1 MRIGYLSTKFPVKI
15 AEDLHFAGI
24 ELSNLGSPIKNCS
37 LQTANYKM
45 FRIKNNTFPA
55 FSITINNPYIPKHN

>member
-1 MRIGYLSTKFPVKI
+1 MRIGYLSTKFTVKI

-24 ELSNLGSPIKNCS
+24 ELSNSGSPIKNCS

-45 FRIKNNTFPA
+45 F
-55 FSITINNPYIPKHN
+55 